1 MHHYQKLHIKANAY
15 LKSFTWLKYTKVSNK
30 YHRPLGFFPSKLQCW
45 ILEWCFWCT
54 LYHVML
60 VLILHCTLIAMPVIV
75 LQLYRFPLYTCDG
88 YSTCEAC
95 VMSRDPAGCG
105 WCGDHCSLH
114 TECLNP
120 PTSGYGQRVQW
131 QNDTCPP
138 VISQVSFVTW
148 C

>member
-1 MHHYQKLHIKANAY
+1 MNIY
-15 LKSFTWLKYTKVSNK
+15 KSFTWLKYTKVSNK

-45 ILEWCFWCT
+45 ILEWWFWCT

-120 PTSGYGQRVQW
+120 PVQW

-138 VISQVSFVTW
+138 VISQVSCVTW